1 MKLYASGED
10 YLETILVLQKKL
22 GMVRSVDVARHM
34 EVSKPSV
41 CHAVATLRDGGFLTM
56 DEDHF
61 LHLTDV
67 GREVAEKIYERH
79 CFFTEQLIAAGV
91 DPKTA
96 EADACRI
103 EHIISDESRT
113 RPRIN
118 RISQAILPRL
128 TGKEKNRCR
137 AGSFVRA
144 IYIFTPAAVLRYIS
158 RPPFSMPL

>member
-10 YLETILVLQKKL
+10 YLEAILVLQKKL

-56 DEDHF
+56 GEDHF

-67 GREVAEKIYERH
+67 GREVAERIYERQ
-79 CFFTEQLIAAGV
+79 CFFSEQLIATGV

-96 EADACRI
+96 EAVACRI
-103 EHIISDESRT
+103 EHIISQDSFEKIR
-113 RPRIN
+113 RAHE
-118 RISQAILPRL
+118 Q
-128 TGKEKNRCR
+128 GK
-137 AGSFVRA
+137 
-144 IYIFTPAAVLRYIS
+144 
-158 RPPFSMPL
+158 

>member
-1 MKLYASGED
+1 MKLHASGED

-34 EVSKPSV
+34 EMSKPSV
-41 CHAVATLRDGGFLTM
+41 CHAVATLRDGDFLTM

-79 CFFTEQLIAAGV
+79 CFFTEQLIIAAGV

-103 EHIISDESRT
+103 EHIISDESFSRLKEAAST
-113 RPRIN
+113 RARIN
-118 RISQAILPRL
+118 RISQAILPRQ
-128 TGKEKNRCR
+128 TRKEKKRCR
-137 AGSFVRA
+137 AGSFVH
-144 IYIFTPAAVLRYIS
+144 P
-158 RPPFSMPL
+158 